1 MTDNK
6 KIYKQPV
13 YRIIQIRSKLSLL
26 DGSSGATEDPDA
38 RQNDMEDMDDY

>member
-13 YRIIQIRSKLSLL
+13 FRIIQIRSKLSLL
-26 DGSSGATEDPDA
+26 DDSPTAVDPDPDPA
-38 RQNDMEDMDDY
+38 RQNDMDDY

>member
-26 DGSSGATEDPDA
+26 DSSPTAGDDDPDPNA
-38 RQNDMEDMDDY
+38 RQNDMDDY